1 MFKGKFVALSLIA
14 AALLCWQV
22 LPVETASSG
31 IIDPCSSTANS
42 LGGCYFVCPAG
53 DAGNLSDISAT
64 IFVTVKEASGL
75 AIPGIPA
82 ADFWLMGCLDILDLC
97 AGAAAIN
104 ADSASNA
111 LGKTT
116 ISGSLAASSCELA
129 GLSVVIQG
137 VVVADPLNCNN
148 PLCLAIVTTSPDIDG
163 NGGIIDG
170 VVDIIDLAKFAVD
183 YTSPPKPYV
192 QCIDFNCDGLVDIID
207 FALFA
212 QHYTHNC

>member
-1 MFKGKFVALSLIA
+1 MFKGKFVALTLIA

-22 LPVETASSG
+22 LPVDTAHSG
-31 IIDPCSSTANS
+31 IIDPCSTTANS

-53 DAGNLSDISAT
+53 DAADLSDFSGT

-82 ADFWLMGCLDILDLC
+82 ADFWLMGCLDNLDLC
-97 AGAAAIN
+97 AGAAAIG

-111 LGKTT
+111 SGQTT
-116 ISGSLAASSCELA
+116 ISGSLAASGCELA

-137 VVVADPLNCNN
+137 VVVADPLNCDNN
-148 PLCLAIVTTSPDIDG
+148 LCLNLVTVSPDIDG

-170 VVDIIDLAKFAVD
+170 VVDILDLAAFAPD

-207 FALFA
+207 FSLFA
-212 QHYTHNC
+212 QHYTYNC